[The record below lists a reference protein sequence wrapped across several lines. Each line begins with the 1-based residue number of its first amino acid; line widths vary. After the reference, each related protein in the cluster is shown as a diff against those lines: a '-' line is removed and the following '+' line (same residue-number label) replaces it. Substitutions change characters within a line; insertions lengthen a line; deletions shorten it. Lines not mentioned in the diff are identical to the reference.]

1 MIRPNFTALS
11 EAQQAEPISHLIE
24 HAAHFLPTQ
33 GPITAFVHHNTLH
46 ALEDLDFETA
56 VMVGHEKYGCEPY
69 LPKTT
74 YREAINSGRVRF
86 EDVESIILE
95 DLGEEADRLVAS
107 FGTRFALRSAMLRYP
122 IRTARANE
130 LQWLITE
137 SDALRKFRDEVTE
150 ATRKGL
156 IEQTKRWYVRS
167 ASADSNSPD
176 RERSFAIASEIAAE
190 IDGSPAHWTA
200 RAWETFVLRFLW
212 KACTDGVAS
221 IPAPRGDGGSNE
233 TEPRTEAYLALADK
247 AAGFVDEILI
257 RFCAAFLDQG
267 MAQRRLPNVDDG
279 FMAAFIELH
288 GRSRPVGPRWMQGLA
303 EELQSIRQ
311 GQVSAIDSIADSLK
325 QTGIPKA
332 DYGRAIERCLLRLRG
347 WAGILWQMETAAP
360 WMPHPAP
367 AGTLNEYL
375 AVRLLLERFAARWLA
390 SKEELVPSADPSDT
404 SGSSLQLAF
413 VLFQIAQ
420 AQGWTPEQLTHLSSC
435 EWQQLVHEVDAFGS
449 YDRRRILH
457 LAYEKRYRDAALNAL
472 LLHNQASDSG
482 GRDKTQ
488 RTPAYQV
495 VTCIDDREES
505 FRRHLEEVEPSCE
518 TYGLAGFF
526 AVAMYYQGENQAHFQ
541 PLCPNNIVPK
551 HYVREEP
558 VFSASG
564 AGERRSYRRRI
575 LGSLSHQV
583 HSGSRTLLGGVLTGL
598 LGTLATGPLV
608 ARVMAPRLTAKFRK
622 QMGMLV
628 NSPPTELHIERMAE
642 APGSDYEALGF
653 SIDEMATIVVRALE
667 DIGLTRDFARIVL
680 FVGHGSGSLNNPHES
695 AYNCGACSG
704 GRGGPN
710 ARAFAAMANDA
721 RVRKLLVARGIE
733 IPDDVRFLGGY
744 HNTCNDSVDFFDL
757 DVLPRTHREL
767 FRKLEADIV
776 QARQRN
782 AQERARRFRSCPKN
796 VAPAQALQHV
806 EHRAEDLSQAR
817 PEYNH
822 ATNAMCIVGRRDISR
837 GLFLDRR
844 SFLASYDPTQDT
856 PDAIK
861 LARIL
866 APVIPVCA
874 GISLEYYFSTVDSEG
889 YGCGSK
895 LPHNIVSLAGV
906 MTGAASDLRP
916 GLSAQMVE
924 IHEPMR
930 ILFVVETTI
939 ENMQHV
945 LDGNPVNAKL
955 VDNRWVQLAVLDR
968 SGPEPKV
975 YLREGGKFWQHALS
989 QSKIPRVTQSSDWF
1003 AGQDDHLDF
1012 AEIRASLQSTADGKQ
1027 GGAQ

>member
-1 MIRPNFTALS
+1 MISPNFTAPSDASQS
-11 EAQQAEPISHLIE
+11 EQISHLIE
-24 HAAHFLPTQ
+24 KAAHYLPTQ

-46 ALEDLDFETA
+46 AFEDLDFESA
-56 VMVGHEKYGCEPY
+56 VMVGLEKYGCEPY

-74 YREAINSGRVRF
+74 YRDAINTGRIRF
-86 EDVESIILE
+86 EDVESIILD

-122 IRTARANE
+122 IRIARANE

-137 SDALRKFRDEVTE
+137 SDALRTFRDEVPGE
-150 ATRKGL
+150 IRKGL
-156 IEQTKRWYVRS
+156 IEQTKRWYLRNENAKS
-167 ASADSNSPD
+167 SGCEP
-176 RERSFAIASEIAAE
+176 SFAVAEEIAME
-190 IDGSPAHWTA
+190 MGTSPSSWSAK
-200 RAWETFVLRFLW
+200 AWEAFVLRFLW
-212 KACTDGVAS
+212 RACLDGVAS
-221 IPAPRGDGGSNE
+221 IRGSRGDAAFNDV
-233 TEPRTEAYLALADK
+233 EPRTKFYLASADK
-247 AAGFVDEILI
+247 AAGLVDEILI

-267 MAQRRLPNVDDG
+267 MAQRRLPNVDEG
-279 FMAAFIELH
+279 FLAAFIELH
-288 GRSRPVGPRWMQGLA
+288 GRARPFGPGWMQGLA
-303 EELQSIRQ
+303 EELQSLKKRA
-311 GQVSAIDSIADSLK
+311 VSAIDSIADSLK
-325 QTGIPKA
+325 QTGIPPA
-332 DYGRAIERCLLRLRG
+332 EYGLAIERCLLRLRG

-360 WMPHPAP
+360 WMPHPSP

-375 AVRLLLERFAARWLA
+375 AVRLLLERFATRWLA
-390 SKEELVPSADPSDT
+390 KHGQPISRADSSNRSDPT
-404 SGSSLQLAF
+404 SQLAF

-420 AQGWTPEQLTHLSSC
+420 AQGWTPEQLTHLSSF
-435 EWQQLVHEVDAFGS
+435 EWQQLVQEVDAFGS
-449 YDRRRILH
+449 FDRRRILH

-472 LLHNQASDSG
+472 LLHNRGDGSG
-482 GRDKTQ
+482 NPTHA
-488 RTPAYQV
+488 TEIPAYQI

-505 FRRHLEEVEPSCE
+505 FRRHLEEVEPRCE

-564 AGERRSYRRRI
+564 ASQTRSYRRRV
-575 LGSLSHQV
+575 LGALSHQV

-622 QMGMLV
+622 RMGMLV
-628 NSPPTELHIERMAE
+628 DSPPTELHIERMATE
-642 APGSDYEALGF
+642 PGSDYEALGF
-653 SIDEMATIVVRALE
+653 SIDEMAAIVVRALE
-667 DIGLTRDFARIVL
+667 DIGLTKNFAPIVL

-721 RVRKLLVARGIE
+721 RVRKVLVTRGID
-733 IPDDVRFLGGY
+733 IPEDVRFLGAY
-744 HNTCNDSVDFFDL
+744 HNTCNDSVEFFDL
-757 DVLPRTHREL
+757 DLLPRTHREL
-767 FRKLEADIV
+767 FRKLEADIIE
-776 QARQRN
+776 ARRRN
-782 AQERARRFRSCPKN
+782 AQERSRRFRSCPKN
-796 VAPAQALQHV
+796 VTPAQALQHV

-822 ATNAMCIVGRRDISR
+822 ATNAMCIVGGRDISR

-856 PDAIK
+856 TDAIK

-895 LPHNIVSLAGV
+895 LPHNIVALTGV

-939 ENMQHV
+939 GNMQRV

-968 SGPEPKV
+968 SGPEPRV
-975 YLREGGKFWQHALS
+975 YLRENGKFRQHLLS
-989 QSKIPRVTQSSDWF
+989 QIELPQVARSSDWF
-1003 AGQDDHLDF
+1003 VGHDGHLEF
-1012 AEIRASLQSTADGKQ
+1012 AEIRSAVSEVTRDMQRGVQ
-1027 GGAQ
+1027 